1 MRSLRDGVS
10 SNAFV
15 GHLVKDF
22 TSIVG
27 SFQTYYISHI
37 RRQGNSVAHALAREA
52 KMSFPLHIWMK
63 DVSPN
68 VLSVVTKD
76 FSC

>member
-22 TSIVG
+22 RSIIG
-27 SFQTYYISHI
+27 LFQAFSISHVW
-37 RRQGNSVAHALAREA
+37 RQGNSVAHALAREV
-52 KMSFPLHIWMK
+52 KISFPLHI
-63 DVSPN
+63 
-68 VLSVVTKD
+68 
-76 FSC
+76 